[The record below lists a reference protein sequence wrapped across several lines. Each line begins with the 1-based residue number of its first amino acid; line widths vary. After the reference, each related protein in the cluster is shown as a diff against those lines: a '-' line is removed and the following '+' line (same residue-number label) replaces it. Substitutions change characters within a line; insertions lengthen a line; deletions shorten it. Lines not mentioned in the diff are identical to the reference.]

1 MASMLQNK
9 LLELPDS
16 LSDLKSLKSLDVS
29 QNLLTTLNENV
40 FKIGSLEYLVVVGN
54 RHGSGSSLA
63 PLTAPPQTV
72 LAVPRSAPADPA
84 AGPLRQLQP
93 AARPARRAGQLPR
106 PRGGGEI

>member
-63 PLTAPPQTV
+63 
-72 LAVPRSAPADPA
+72 AVPGPTNSSSADCPRCPAQCA
-84 AGPLRQLQP
+84 S
-93 AARPARRAGQLPR
+93 
-106 PRGGGEI
+106 

>member
-1 MASMLQNK
+1 MLQNK

-54 RHGSGSSLA
+54 RHGSGSILA
-63 PLTAPPQTV
+63 AQLTAPPQTV
-72 LAVPRSAPADPA
+72 LAAPRSAPAVPA
-84 AGPLRQLQP
+84 AGPLHQLQP

>member
-54 RHGSGSSLA
+54 RHGSSLA
-63 PLTAPPQTV
+63 
-72 LAVPRSAPADPA
+72 AVPGPTNSSSADCPRCPAQCA
-84 AGPLRQLQP
+84 S
-93 AARPARRAGQLPR
+93 
-106 PRGGGEI
+106 

>member
-40 FKIGSLEYLVVVGN
+40 FNIGSLEYLVVVGN

-72 LAVPRSAPADPA
+72 LATPRSAPADPA
-84 AGPLRQLQP
+84 AGPLHQLKP

>member
-16 LSDLKSLKSLDVS
+16 LSNLKSLKSLDVS

-54 RHGSGSSLA
+54 RHGSSLA
-63 PLTAPPQTV
+63 
-72 LAVPRSAPADPA
+72 AVPGPTNSSSADCPRCPA
-84 AGPLRQLQP
+84 
-93 AARPARRAGQLPR
+93 
-106 PRGGGEI
+106 

>member
-54 RHGSGSSLA
+54 RHGSSLA
-63 PLTAPPQTV
+63 TV
-72 LAVPRSAPADPA
+72 PGPTNSSSADCPRCPAQCA
-84 AGPLRQLQP
+84 S
-93 AARPARRAGQLPR
+93 
-106 PRGGGEI
+106 

>member
-54 RHGSGSSLA
+54 RHGSILA
-63 PLTAPPQTV
+63 
-72 LAVPRSAPADPA
+72 AVPGPTNSSSADC
-84 AGPLRQLQP
+84 
-93 AARPARRAGQLPR
+93 PR
-106 PRGGGEI
+106 YPTQCAS

>member
-54 RHGSGSSLA
+54 RHGSSLA
-63 PLTAPPQTV
+63 
-72 LAVPRSAPADPA
+72 AVPGPTNSSSADCPRYPAQCA
-84 AGPLRQLQP
+84 S
-93 AARPARRAGQLPR
+93 
-106 PRGGGEI
+106 